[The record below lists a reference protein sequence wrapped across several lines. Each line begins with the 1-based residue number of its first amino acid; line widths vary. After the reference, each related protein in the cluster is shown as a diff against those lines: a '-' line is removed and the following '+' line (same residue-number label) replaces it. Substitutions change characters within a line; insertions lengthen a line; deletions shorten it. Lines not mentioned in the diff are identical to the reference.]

1 MMLETTDHLKD
12 HTHDPFVLRDELLE
26 LIKHGD
32 LRIEFLGTAATPLV
46 SVAMSASVLTFLSL
60 QFYFNGSLFS
70 TRLLAGINIILLLIM
85 VFISLITQVMIHRAR
100 LRLSRV
106 KHDLKIQKL
115 LDCEE
120 FTSEMNNQLVFLS
133 HLALGSQKTI
143 NSIQWMYN
151 HGLFRLLYALI
162 TITVT
167 VLIIITLSEI
177 PLQLQSI

>member
-1 MMLETTDHLKD
+1 MAEKNNHLKG
-12 HTHDPFVLRDELLE
+12 HIHDPIVLRKKLLE
-26 LIKHGD
+26 LIKYGD
-32 LRIEFLGTAATPLV
+32 LQIEFLGTAATPLV

-60 QFYFNGSLFS
+60 QFFFNGSLFS
-70 TRLLAGINIILLLIM
+70 TRLLAGINIIFLLLM
-85 VFISLITQVMIHRAR
+85 VFLSLIIQIMIHRAR

-120 FTSEMNNQLVFLS
+120 FSTEEHNQLIFLS
-133 HLALGSQKTI
+133 HLALNSQKTI
-143 NSIQWMYN
+143 ISIQWMYN

-167 VLIIITLSEI
+167 ILIFITLSEI
-177 PLQLQSI
+177 PLQLQLIK

>member
-1 MMLETTDHLKD
+1 MSEKNNHLKG
-12 HTHDPFVLRDELLE
+12 HIHDPIALRTELLE
-26 LIKHGD
+26 IIKHGD

-46 SVAMSASVLTFLSL
+46 SVATSASVLTFLSL
-60 QFYFNGSLFS
+60 QFFFNGSLFS
-70 TRLLAGINIILLLIM
+70 TRLFAGINIIFLLLM

-106 KHDLKIQKL
+106 KHDLKIKKL

-120 FTSEMNNQLVFLS
+120 FSNEEHNQLVFLS
-133 HLALGSQKTI
+133 HLALSSQKTI

-162 TITVT
+162 TISVT
-167 VLIIITLSEI
+167 ILIFIILSEI
-177 PLQLQSI
+177 LVLLQLIK

>member
-1 MMLETTDHLKD
+1 LSDTTNHLKS
-12 HTHDPFVLRDELLE
+12 HTHNPTQLRDELLE
-26 LIKHGD
+26 IIKYGD

-60 QFYFNGSLFS
+60 QFFFNGSLFS
-70 TRLLAGINIILLLIM
+70 TRLLAGINIIFLLLM

-106 KHDLKIQKL
+106 KHDLRIQKL
-115 LDCEE
+115 LECEE
-120 FTSEMNNQLVFLS
+120 FNNEMHDQLVFLS
-133 HLALGSQKTI
+133 HLALSSQKTI

-167 VLIIITLSEI
+167 VLIFITLSEI
-177 PLQLQSI
+177 PTQIQLI

>member
-1 MMLETTDHLKD
+1 METTNHLKD
-12 HTHDPFVLRDELLE
+12 HTHNPNALRDELLE
-26 LIKHGD
+26 RIEHSD

-60 QFYFNGSLFS
+60 QFFLNGSLFS
-70 TRLLAGINIILLLIM
+70 TRLLAGINIIFLLIM

-106 KHDLKIQKL
+106 KHDLKIQNL

-120 FTSEMNNQLVFLS
+120 FSSEMHEQLIFLS

-143 NSIQWMYN
+143 NFIQWMYN

-162 TITVT
+162 TITVI
-167 VLIIITLSEI
+167 VLIFITLSEI
-177 PLQLQSI
+177 PLQLQSF